1 MKVGRLKAKVVSLE
15 DVTLPERAKMFR
27 LYKRYYANSERDK
40 FQKDLL
46 SKDKVILLHS
56 IKDNELQGFSTLKHV
71 ALTLS
76 NGKDVRGIFS
86 GDTIIEKA
94 YWGDK
99 ALNMAF
105 SLYLF
110 KEKYK
115 RPFDPLYWFLIS
127 KGFKTY
133 LLLAN
138 NFPNYYPSVDC
149 ETPSEMS
156 EIMDSFS
163 ISNFPKAYNKER
175 KTLSFGSGYDHL
187 KSSVAPI
194 DDVLISKNK
203 KVAYFVEKNP
213 NWQVGE
219 ELVCLGVFNWKVPAA
234 VVVKI
239 IKNMGRKITKA
250 FGDFSFGFLTRKRS

>member
-115 RPFDPLYWFLIS
+115 LTFSYS
-127 KGFKTY
+127 TKT
-133 LLLAN
+133 
-138 NFPNYYPSVDC
+138 
-149 ETPSEMS
+149 
-156 EIMDSFS
+156 
-163 ISNFPKAYNKER
+163 
-175 KTLSFGSGYDHL
+175 
-187 KSSVAPI
+187 
-194 DDVLISKNK
+194 
-203 KVAYFVEKNP
+203 
-213 NWQVGE
+213 
-219 ELVCLGVFNWKVPAA
+219 VP
-234 VVVKI
+234 
-239 IKNMGRKITKA
+239 
-250 FGDFSFGFLTRKRS
+250 